1 MLRVVAGLLLLG
13 RAAGGDVAVALGEA
27 PGTRG
32 QYFQNELQGVVDF
45 LADYYNTSF
54 SLTFHGPRAVY
65 TAVAGVEDRVSGR
78 LLAREDLI
86 PLGSATKPFTAAG
99 VLRLAERGALGLGDR
114 VAPYVD
120 PWLRRDLGRTFVE
133 LYGAGAANVTILEL
147 LKMRGGL
154 QDYDDALYQNKTFR
168 GEEYVPTRVVGDA
181 PHDLHCAPGACGVYS
196 SVGYLLLGLAAATAR
211 NLSDWRALDQ
221 GALAFGGDPG
231 PGLVFPVRGA
241 CADVPGVV
249 HQYATRV
256 GNGTYGWFDVIGD
269 SCLNAWTA
277 GNLAATTQD
286 LARFW
291 HRLFDGTL
299 LSAAS
304 LAAMTSFEPLTW
316 GWFPGL
322 EYGAGLMAQAWAAA
336 NGTYSL
342 PVLGH
347 GGEDYGSET
356 ALNGYVAALNASA
369 VLAST
374 SYDGANCSLSL
385 AENAYAKDFAACFAY
400 DRILHAINPA
410 FPRLRCKPADAL
422 ADAAPGRC
430 LGTLGS

>member
-99 VLRLAERGALGLGDR
+99 VLRLAERSALEQ
-114 VAPYVD
+114 
-120 PWLRRDLGRTFVE
+120 DLP
-133 LYGAGAANVTILEL
+133 
-147 LKMRGGL
+147 
-154 QDYDDALYQNKTFR
+154 
-168 GEEYVPTRVVGDA
+168 GEEYVPTAVVGDA

-196 SVGYLLLGLAAATAR
+196 SVGYPPGLAAATAV

-221 GALAFGGDPG
+221 GALAFGGEPG

-277 GNLAATTQD
+277 GNVAATTQD

-299 LSAAS
+299 LSASS

-356 ALNGYVAALNASA
+356 ALNGYVAALNA
-369 VLAST
+369 
-374 SYDGANCSLSL
+374 
-385 AENAYAKDFAACFAY
+385 
-400 DRILHAINPA
+400 
-410 FPRLRCKPADAL
+410 PRTRV